1 MIGAV
6 VRFTSCGNNWGM
18 SQPEI
23 IPADTRLRARA
34 IVLAVALTVVGIIA
48 MVLLKVQLRGIEELA
63 EDDLPAAFEKAL
75 RLTTAIAWIAGL
87 SFVGM
92 GLWLWRLG
100 RRINRADRFPPPGA
114 KVIKDTP
121 VRTGPAARRV
131 ADLAQ
136 LAAFSCIVVGTVGM
150 WYFYGLAV
158 TMLRR

>member
-1 MIGAV
+1 
-6 VRFTSCGNNWGM
+6 M

-23 IPADTRLRARA
+23 IPADKKLRARA
-34 IVLAVALTVVGIIA
+34 VVLAVVLTVLGLIA
-48 MVLLKVQLRGIEELA
+48 MVLLKMHLQAVERLA
-63 EDDLPAAFEKAL
+63 EDDLSAAIEKAL

-100 RRINRADRFPPPGA
+100 RRINRAGRFPPPGT
-114 KVIKDTP
+114 KVINDTP
-121 VRTGPAARRV
+121 VRTGAAARRV

-136 LAAFSCIVVGTVGM
+136 FAAFSCIVVGTVGM